1 MFALPPAFEE
11 KMKKILKEEY
21 PVFREG
27 YELPR
32 KFGLRIN
39 RDKIT
44 PEEFEKLA
52 PFELTPIP
60 WVDNGFYY
68 GENDRPSRHPF
79 YYSGLYYLQ
88 EPSAMTP
95 ANILPVNPGD
105 KVLDLCAAP
114 GGKATELG
122 AKLHGKGLLAA
133 NDISGPRARALLKNV
148 EVFGIPNSLILNEVP
163 AKLAENFPE
172 FFDKI
177 LVDAPCSGEG
187 MFRKDPDT
195 AKAWKPEKP
204 LECARMQKEIILRA
218 ADMLRPGGMLLYST
232 CTFSPEE
239 NEQMISFLMKERS
252 EFEILPIP
260 NRYEGFAPG
269 RPELIEKE
277 WLPAELWD
285 EDVFDSLTEEQ
296 KVSLTNCARIWPH
309 RMGGEGH
316 FLALLGKKGDTLE
329 LALEEPVVKRGKK
342 KRKEKQSDSAKKFSK
357 ELTPFFDFAKDLDVD
372 WDFTRIEVRKGQ
384 VYYVPAESA
393 AVRGLVFLRNGLYL
407 GEIRKDRFEPSQ
419 ALAVSLKKAQYWNA
433 IDLPAD
439 DERILHY
446 LKGETI
452 EIEPEEAKSPKGWQ
466 LLCVSGYPLGWG
478 KLVNGLLKN
487 KFLASWRLS

>member
-1 MFALPPAFEE
+1 
-11 KMKKILKEEY
+11 
-21 PVFREG
+21 
-27 YELPR
+27 
-32 KFGLRIN
+32 
-39 RDKIT
+39 
-44 PEEFEKLA
+44 
-52 PFELTPIP
+52 
-60 WVDNGFYY
+60 
-68 GENDRPSRHPF
+68 
-79 YYSGLYYLQ
+79 
-88 EPSAMTP
+88 MTP

-239 NEQMISFLMKERS
+239 NEQMISFLMKERP

-260 NRYEGFAPG
+260 DRYEGFASG

-277 WLPAELWD
+277 WLPSELW
-285 EDVFDSLTEEQ
+285 
-296 KVSLTNCARIWPH
+296 
-309 RMGGEGH
+309 
-316 FLALLGKKGDTLE
+316 
-329 LALEEPVVKRGKK
+329 
-342 KRKEKQSDSAKKFSK
+342 EKD
-357 ELTPFFDFAKDLDVD
+357 
-372 WDFTRIEVRKGQ
+372 
-384 VYYVPAESA
+384 
-393 AVRGLVFLRNGLYL
+393 
-407 GEIRKDRFEPSQ
+407 
-419 ALAVSLKKAQYWNA
+419 
-433 IDLPAD
+433 
-439 DERILHY
+439 ILM
-446 LKGETI
+446 I
-452 EIEPEEAKSPKGWQ
+452 
-466 LLCVSGYPLGWG
+466 
-478 KLVNGLLKN
+478 
-487 KFLASWRLS
+487 